1 MRHSLRTFQASLLAL
16 VLGLVPAS
24 GAIMQTFIF
33 NSGFQNGGSIP
44 DGDPTGVVDARVITS
59 SITNIDEISVSLDIG
74 GTWAGDIYA
83 TLQHDSGFSVLLNR
97 VGRSG
102 TSSFGSSD
110 DGFDVTLNDSGG
122 HPDVHLQSS
131 GGGRCPGPFGSDARA
146 IDPNNVFDTD
156 ARTALLTSFN
166 NLDANGGWNLFIA
179 DVSQGGAHTLNSWS
193 LEITGTEGGAQVPEG
208 GETALMLALA
218 LAGIVTLRLF
228 SSGTPMP
235 PNG

>member
-131 GGGRCPGPFGSDARA
+131 GGGPVAPDRSG
-146 IDPNNVFDTD
+146 
-156 ARTALLTSFN
+156 RTRVRS
-166 NLDANGGWNLFIA
+166 IP
-179 DVSQGGAHTLNSWS
+179 
-193 LEITGTEGGAQVPEG
+193 ITCS
-208 GETALMLALA
+208 
-218 LAGIVTLRLF
+218 I
-228 SSGTPMP
+228 PMP
-235 PNG
+235 GRPCSRASTISMPMAAGTYSSPMCRKGGRTPSIAGAWRSPGRKAGRRFPREERPP